1 MTAAQPWGSDAGPV
15 LAGRPPDRRRRLA
28 GPIVVAVL
36 VAVALGVA
44 TGQVWRLVAP
54 RVPIVKLEQGYAY
67 AEGQPEQVVAADGW
81 FGLVGLIAGV
91 LAAVMAWRV
100 LRHRRGVVVLT
111 ALVLGSLVGG
121 WLGWWLGVGLETA
134 SFEARAAAAP
144 VGATLDAPL
153 SLRATGV
160 DRNHPWPVEL
170 SGWQVTPKATGV
182 MVAQALAAAFTYT
195 VLAAFATDPELRPDP
210 PELSDEGFDEPGQPI
225 DPWAGVGPGD
235 HHEAGTVA
243 PGAVA
248 TGTVKTGADETGP
261 VATGA
266 VNHGDGEAADP
277 GAAPP
282 RDGVR
287 PVDPASPER
296 AGDHDAV
303 RPAAAPAPDAS
314 LSSAPGA
321 PADPK
326 AAPESP

>member
-1 MTAAQPWGSDAGPV
+1 VNAAQPWGSDARPV
-15 LAGRPPDRRRRLA
+15 LTGRPPDRRRRLN
-28 GPIVVAVL
+28 GPVVVVVL
-36 VAVALGVA
+36 AAVALGVA

-54 RVPIVKLEQGYAY
+54 RVPIVKLERGFAY
-67 AEGQPEQVVAADGW
+67 AEGQPEQPVAADGW
-81 FGLVGLIAGV
+81 FGLLGLIAGV

-100 LRHRRGVVVLT
+100 LRHRRGVVVLS

-144 VGATLDAPL
+144 GGATLDAPL

-160 DRNHPWPVEL
+160 DREHPWPFEL
-170 SGWQVTPKATGV
+170 NGWHVTPKATGV

-195 VLAAFATDPELRPDP
+195 VLAAFATDPELRPNP
-210 PELSDEGFDEPGQPI
+210 PEPSDDGFGEPGPPT
-225 DPWAGVGPGD
+225 DPWAAVRPTD
-235 HHEAGTVA
+235 H
-243 PGAVA
+243 
-248 TGTVKTGADETGP
+248 DDL
-261 VATGA
+261 GA
-266 VNHGDGEAADP
+266 VNRDDL
-277 GAAPP
+277 GAVNRDDLGAVNRDDLGAVDRDDVRAVDRGAVPP

-287 PVDPASPER
+287 PVDPASSGR
-296 AGDHDAV
+296 AVDHDAV
-303 RPAAAPAPDAS
+303 RPAGPPGAP